1 MRRLPNLPT
10 EFITTPDFYDAAPS
24 YGLDFPRVV
33 KHTAFSIN
41 LNVQGM
47 DPGAVPLL
55 PFLHHQWKSHWAR
68 TLAHG
73 KPIHLVITKETRDAV
88 FAGELMA
95 QLRQHRI
102 NIDTVAAN
110 HAAENDQPVDKKQSM
125 TYLISELI
133 AFFKEFQSGKA
144 IDVAGNNRVAELE
157 KQLRETQQLLASQS
171 QPPLKTTTA

>member
-1 MRRLPNLPT
+1 
-10 EFITTPDFYDAAPS
+10 
-24 YGLDFPRVV
+24 
-33 KHTAFSIN
+33 
-41 LNVQGM
+41 
-47 DPGAVPLL
+47 
-55 PFLHHQWKSHWAR
+55 
-68 TLAHG
+68 
-73 KPIHLVITKETRDAV
+73 
-88 FAGELMA
+88 MA

-125 TYLISELI
+125 TFLISELI

-171 QPPLKTTTA
+171 QPPPTDAKIDKHIAKTATEETSNSTELGDTMKKDTPPTEGLTDKDIEDTIEHFDSPVAHQEQPLLEGANSAPSHSP